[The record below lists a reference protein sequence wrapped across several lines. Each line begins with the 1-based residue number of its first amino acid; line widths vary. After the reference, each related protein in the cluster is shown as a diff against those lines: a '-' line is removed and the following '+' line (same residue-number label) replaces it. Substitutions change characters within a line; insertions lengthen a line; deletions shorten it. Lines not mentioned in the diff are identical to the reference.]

1 MLKTLGLALLLDE
14 LVGEPP
20 TMLHP
25 VVWIGRLL
33 DGLEARAPHGQ
44 RARLAYGLVVATAAP
59 GVCAGLAALLERWT
73 PWPIQ
78 AALLSAA
85 FAGRGLLAAAERVER
100 ALRDDRLEDARRQ
113 VRWLVSR
120 PTSDLDAALL
130 SAATIESL
138 AENLVDS
145 WVAPLLAYAGFG
157 LGGAYLYRTT
167 NTADAMWGYR
177 SPRYEQLGKGVAR
190 ADDLLSWLPARLATA
205 LLILT
210 GPNARRSHAIWQRDA
225 CRTASPNAGQP
236 MAAMAGALG
245 VRLEKRG
252 AYILYPEGAPAG
264 PDDISRAR
272 RLVRRAMLL
281 AAMVALSLRWAVI
294 HRLP

>member
-1 MLKTLGLALLLDE
+1 MLRTLGLALLLDE

-20 TMLHP
+20 ASLHP

-33 DGLEARAPHGQ
+33 DGLEALAPQGRQ
-44 RARLAYGLVVATAAP
+44 ARLVYGLLVATAVPA
-59 GVCAGLAALLERWT
+59 GWAGLAAGLARWT

-78 AALLSAA
+78 AAYLSAA
-85 FAGRGLLAAAERVER
+85 FAGRGLLAAAERVES
-100 ALRDDRLEDARRQ
+100 ALREGRLDDARCHA
-113 VRWLVSR
+113 RWLVSR
-120 PTSDLDAALL
+120 PTSDLDAELL

-145 WVAPLLAYAGFG
+145 WVAPLLAYAGLG
-157 LGGAYLYRTT
+157 LGGAYLYRAT

-177 SPRYEQLGKGVAR
+177 TPRYEQLGKGVAR
-190 ADDLLSWLPARLATA
+190 ADDLLSWLPARLAA
-205 LLILT
+205 VLLILA
-210 GPNARRSHAIWQRDA
+210 GPDARRSRVVWRRDA
-225 CRTASPNAGQP
+225 RRTASPNAGQT

-252 AYILYPEGAPAG
+252 AYVLYPEGAAPG
-264 PDDISRAR
+264 PDAIARGR

-281 AAMVALSLRWAVI
+281 AAALALTLRWAVV